1 MKSNYGL
8 YVAELEGLEILESNR
23 GFATYKIKDDELW
36 VYDVFVRPDYR
47 GCGLAKRYF
56 DQLEEIAKE
65 NKCKYMVTLT
75 NTNNNAWEKST
86 DILIDHGYKAF
97 DVTDKGTIF
106 LKLEIEHG
114 KE

>member
-8 YVAELEGLEILESNR
+8 YIEELEGLEIIESNR
-23 GFATYKIKDDELW
+23 GFATYKIEGDELW

-47 GCGLAKRYF
+47 GCGIAKRYF

-65 NKCKYMVTLT
+65 NDCKYMVTLT

-86 DILIDHGYKAF
+86 KMLTEHGYEPF
-97 DVTDKGTIF
+97 DMTDKGTIF
-106 LKLEIEHG
+106 LKLEIKDG
-114 KE
+114 KK